1 MRARQRLERQRAA
14 EVPDVAEL
22 LVALV
27 RAGLTPA
34 LAVRAAARH
43 ATGHGG
49 VALGLVVQRLD
60 RGERLADALDGLTVG
75 LGPTARPIAD
85 ALATTERYGLPLAPL
100 LDQLAADARAA
111 RRRAAD
117 QRARELPVRLGV
129 PLVVCTLPSFVLLA
143 IVPVVAGALSSLSG
157 GSP

>member
-1 MRARQRLERQRAA
+1 MSTRRRLERERAS
-14 EVPDVAEL
+14 EVPDAAEL

-27 RAGLTPA
+27 RAGLTPT

-43 ATGHGG
+43 ATGHAGR
-49 VALGLVVQRLD
+49 AFALVVRRLD
-60 RGERLADALDGLTVG
+60 DGERLADALDGLTVH

-117 QRARELPVRLGV
+117 QRARELPVRLGL

-143 IVPVVAGALSSLSG
+143 IVPVIAGALSSLSG

>member
-1 MRARQRLERQRAA
+1 MSSRRRLERQQAN
-14 EVPDVAEL
+14 EVPDAAEL

-27 RAGLTPA
+27 RAGLTPT

-43 ATGHGG
+43 ATGHAGD
-49 VALGLVVQRLD
+49 AFALVVRRLD
-60 RGERLADALDGLTVG
+60 GGERLADALDGLTVH
-75 LGPTARPIAD
+75 LGPTARPLAD
-85 ALATTERYGLPLAPL
+85 ALATTERYGLPLAPV
-100 LDQLAADARAA
+100 LDQLATDARAA

-117 QRARELPVRLGV
+117 QRARELPVRLGI

-143 IVPVVAGALSSLSG
+143 IVPVIAGALSSLSG